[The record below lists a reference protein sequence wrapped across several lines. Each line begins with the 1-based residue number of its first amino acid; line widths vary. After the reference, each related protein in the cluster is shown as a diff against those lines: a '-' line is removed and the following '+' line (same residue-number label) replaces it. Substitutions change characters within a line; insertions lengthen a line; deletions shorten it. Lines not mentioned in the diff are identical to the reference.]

1 MYSRL
6 TKLSKLEV
14 KAKVACMLAYVIGC
28 LYMCSSTLLA
38 QTGTTALSVVALQ
51 DHWINLEVGAA
62 VNRCGLLS
70 EDKREHSFL

>member
-1 MYSRL
+1 
-6 TKLSKLEV
+6 
-14 KAKVACMLAYVIGC
+14 ML
-28 LYMCSSTLLA
+28 LL